1 MLILRARAH
10 LKLLASTAALVAL
23 LAACGDN
30 EPDDIKLEPAN
41 TNAVAYWHDIGAATI
56 NASVAVATTPE
67 EQRPSFATDLA
78 TMHLAIYDTVSAIDG
93 RYTPF
98 LAAAPASPSS
108 GASMDAAIGAASYGV
123 LRALFPNRGAHYQAA
138 YDSYVATIADGEAKA
153 RGLAL
158 GAEVAAAIVA
168 NRSNDGRA
176 VALAPYLPGTTPGKF
191 RGVNPINR
199 FFPYIRPFTLNSVS
213 QFRPP
218 APPALDSA
226 VYAADLN
233 EVKALGGAV
242 SATRTPDQL
251 ETARFHSEAP
261 AIFLTRNFGK
271 FARTTA
277 NVADAARLM
286 AVIYVGY
293 ADAIAACVEAKY
305 FYDTWRPQ
313 SAIPLADTDNNPATV
328 ADPGWTPVVPTPN
341 HPEYPAAH
349 SCTAGALGELLRQY
363 YGTEQ
368 VSYSFDSTVTGTT
381 RTYATTSAL
390 AEESKLARIYGG
402 MHFRYSTFAGAELGK
417 QVANWTLQ
425 QQFGKRN

>member
-10 LKLLASTAALVAL
+10 LKLLAGAASLVAL
-23 LAACGDN
+23 LAACGHN
-30 EPDDIKLEPAN
+30 EPDDIILKPTN
-41 TNAVAYWHDIGAATI
+41 DNAVAYWHDVGAATI
-56 NASVAVATTPE
+56 NASAAVTTTPE

-78 TMHLAIYDTVSAIDG
+78 TMHLAIYDAVSAIDG
-93 RYTPF
+93 HYKPF
-98 LAAAPASPSS
+98 LPGTPISPSA
-108 GASMDAAIGAASYGV
+108 GASMDAAVSAASYGV
-123 LRALFPNRGAHYQAA
+123 LRALFPNRGAQYQAA
-138 YDSYVATIADGEAKA
+138 YDSYVAAIPAGEAKT

-176 VALAPYLPGTTPGKF
+176 VALAPYMPGTAPGKF

-199 FFPYIRPFTLNSVS
+199 FFPYIRPFTMTSAS

-218 APPALDSA
+218 APPAIDSVA
-226 VYAADLN
+226 YATDLN

-242 SATRTPDQL
+242 SATRTPAQL
-251 ETARFHSEAP
+251 ETARFQSEAP
-261 AIFLTRNFGK
+261 ATFFTRNFGK

-277 NVADAARLM
+277 DVADAARLM
-286 AVIYVGY
+286 AIIYVGY
-293 ADAIAACVEAKY
+293 ADAIEACVEAKY
-305 FYDTWRPQ
+305 FYEAWRPL

-328 ADPGWTPVVPTPN
+328 AEPGWTPSVPTPN

-368 VSYSFDSTVTGTT
+368 VSFSFDSTVTGTT
-381 RTYATTSAL
+381 RTYTRTGAL
-390 AEESKLARIYGG
+390 AEESKVARIYGG
-402 MHFRYSTFAGAELGK
+402 MHFRYSTTAGAELGK

-425 QQFGKRN
+425 HQFGKRN